1 MLYYSRSPEDKYAPH
16 DFSKCETCPQH
27 SERCDYILEQEKKH
41 KNRTNHTKRDSLCW
55 CCAYSVPKPEHDY
68 ICPWAE
74 HGKPVDGWIAKMHK
88 TAAGELH
95 ASVIDCPNFKRYAE
109 WEDNNGTG
117 SNTE

>member
-1 MLYYSRSPEDKYAPH
+1 MDWISRTEKQGPYKADKC
-16 DFSKCETCPQH
+16 KTCPQYCPECVEIAKWEKEHKCRTSH
-27 SERCDYILEQEKKH
+27 S
-41 KNRTNHTKRDSLCW
+41 KRDSLCW

-109 WEDNNGTG
+109 WEDVYGPE
-117 SNTE
+117 SNTK